1 MAHNCA
7 NFLPSERILLACV
20 ERRFQNPN
28 PWARSLSFTHLLSAL
43 ILGKN
48 ILGPHTIKAHQD
60 SESITAL
67 QTFWEKRVA
76 DAEARAKKRAEE
88 YQKEQEQYLKD
99 LEEVSMNLP
108 LLFLVDLDVHKL
120 AFIASLIDWRYKYRF
135 ECSNSWGFCSRPN
148 KSLSLSD
155 SAIPEGRVHLASCA

>member
-1 MAHNCA
+1 M
-7 NFLPSERILLACV
+7 LACV

-99 LEEVSMNLP
+99 LEEIGDTNTDLSAQTVGGFALDPTRAYLYPIQQYLRVGCFWLRVVKNI
-108 LLFLVDLDVHKL
+108 LVWEECYISFWVTMLSFTLSVIVF
-120 AFIASLIDWRYKYRF
+120 FI
-135 ECSNSWGFCSRPN
+135 
-148 KSLSLSD
+148 
-155 SAIPEGRVHLASCA
+155 